1 MLVPKLRFKE
11 FNNEWIS
18 KKLGDTCNI
27 NPNNEVLPYEF
38 MYIDLESVVSGRL
51 INKKIININNA
62 PSRAKRI
69 LKQND
74 ILFQTVRPYQMNNYF
89 FNDIYNISVVASTGY
104 AQIRT
109 KCNSKFIYYLLHTED
124 FQSNVELKCT
134 GSNYPAINSMEL
146 SNIFIYLPSLEEQT
160 KIANFLS
167 LIDRKIELQE
177 KLVENLKLYKKGL
190 LKKVFSDNHG
200 WKINQIGNICDIST
214 GSSNTQDS
222 IDNGIYPFFIRSN
235 IIKKSNKYLYDGEA
249 VLTVG
254 DGNIGKVFHYIN
266 GKFDYHQRVYKISDF
281 KKYNII
287 SGKYFYY
294 YFSTFFYH
302 HVMKLNAKN
311 TVNSVRLNM
320 ISKMNIRY
328 PSIEE
333 QNRIANLFTNL
344 DKKIDFETKKLQD
357 LKTYKKGLLQKMF
370 I

>member
-190 LKKVFSDNHG
+190 LKKVFSNNQG
-200 WKINQIGNICDIST
+200 WKSAKLGDLGKFYRGHSYK
-214 GSSNTQDS
+214 S
-222 IDNGIYPFFIRSN
+222 IDVSQNSNDLLVLRSN
-235 IIKKSNKYLYDGEA
+235 NIQSHRIIFNFNYPVIKLNKDN
-249 VLTVG
+249 VTVG
-254 DGNIGKVFHYIN
+254 AFCSIFRSDLKIIPYLFQSKIYYNNLNLLLEGTNINNLKNADLANITF
-266 GKFDYHQRVYKISDF
+266 KIP
-281 KKYNII
+281 N
-287 SGKYFYY
+287 
-294 YFSTFFYH
+294 
-302 HVMKLNAKN
+302 
-311 TVNSVRLNM
+311 
-320 ISKMNIRY
+320 
-328 PSIEE
+328 IEE